1 MNYTWERIRLCVTL
15 ENEDGKR
22 LYMCFSLLK
31 QDHTKEQITD
41 YIKDCIK
48 SDYPMLKIIKIEEMG
63 KNGV

>member
-1 MNYTWERIRLCVTL
+1 MNYTWERIRYCVTL

-22 LYMCFSLLK
+22 LYMYFRGLK
-31 QDHTKEQITD
+31 ETQVRD
-41 YIKDCIK
+41 YIK